1 LKKYPCVFMR
11 GGTSKAVFFQEKN
24 LPADKNEWPEIFMKV
39 MGTPDIKQIDGM
51 GGGVSSTSKIAVI
64 SSSTQHGADVDYHFF
79 QVDIVIP
86 NVDNSANCGNIS
98 SAVGPYVVD
107 EGLVAVTEPET
118 VVNIHNVNT
127 GKIIE
132 EHVPVKDGHAQVDG
146 NTTIDGVPGSGAPIQ
161 VLFIDP
167 GGSKTGKLFPT
178 GKKREILEIS
188 GNTMRATII
197 DCSNPVL
204 IITAR
209 DLGISGAEL
218 TELNDNKAVMARIEA
233 ARGLAAEKLGFVSDR
248 RDAATQSTSIPKVC
262 IISPPQDYMNMGGE
276 LVSASTMD
284 FCARAI
290 SVGCLHKAIPLTVAI
305 AAGSASRIP
314 GTLIHDMI
322 QPKPDSDIVRIGHS
336 SGVIQIRAV
345 VEGDRV
351 IKAGAVRTAR
361 RIMDGFVYIR

>member
-1 LKKYPCVFMR
+1 MR
-11 GGTSKAVFFQEKN
+11 GGTSKAIFFQEKD
-24 LPADKNEWPEIFMKV
+24 LPINKAEWPGIFMKV

-64 SSSTQHGADVDYHFF
+64 SRPTRSDADVDYNFF

-86 NVDNSANCGNIS
+86 NVDSSANCGNIS
-98 SAVGPYVVD
+98 SAVGAYVVD
-107 EGLVAVTEPET
+107 EGLIPAVEPET

-132 EHVPVKDGHAQVDG
+132 EHVPVKNGRAQVDG
-146 NTTIDGVPGSGAPIQ
+146 DTRIDGVPGSGAPIQ
-161 VLFIDP
+161 VLFVDP
-167 GGSKTGKLFPT
+167 GGSKTGSLFPT

-188 GNTMRATII
+188 GNTMQATII

-204 IITAR
+204 IITAQ
-209 DLGISGAEL
+209 DLGITGTEL
-218 TELNDNKAVMARIEA
+218 TELNDNKSLMARIET
-233 ARGLAAEKLGFVSDR
+233 ARGLAAEKLGFVR
-248 RDAATQSTSIPKVC
+248 NWRDASTQSTSIPKVC
-262 IISPPQDYMNMGGE
+262 IISPPQDYMDMGGG

-284 FCARAI
+284 VCARAI
-290 SVGCLHKAIPLTVAI
+290 SVGCLHKAIPLTVAV
-305 AAGSASRIP
+305 AAGSAARIP
-314 GTLIHDMI
+314 GTLIHDVI
-322 QPKPDSDIVRIGHS
+322 RSDLASGIVRIGHS

-351 IKAGAVRTAR
+351 LKAGAVRTAR